1 MKLNKTT
8 MPLAAAMGSFALAG
22 GSVQA
27 AISYVGFQANV
38 ESDLNTTTTGWR
50 NAGPVKPLDIDGDN
64 TLGTDGYHFA
74 TVGMSSLPAYI
85 SSAVGQNPKNVFG
98 LIDDPT
104 DPTGDDVS
112 ALLWWNQASLVD
124 FTIAGSSLDGKV
136 MRLGLFIGTRI
147 SDTTYTYTVTQTTG
161 GSATA
166 STTGTLTVAEAESG
180 MAFFDL
186 TNVSAGDV
194 FRVTGTDTDM
204 SSMQLGGIT
213 FDTAVPEPTTTAL
226 LGLGGL
232 ALILRRRK

>member
-1 MKLNKTT
+1 MFKKTALLT
-8 MPLAAAMGSFALAG
+8 AVAAGLAFAGTADAAD
-22 GSVQA
+22 
-27 AISYVGFQANV
+27 ISYVGFQANV

-50 NAGPVKPLDIDGDN
+50 NASPAKPLDIDGDN
-64 TLGTDGYHFA
+64 ILGTDGYHFA
-74 TVGMSSLPAYI
+74 TAGMSSLPAYI
-85 SSAVGQNPKNVFG
+85 SSAVGQNPKNPFG

-136 MRLGLFIGTRI
+136 MRLGLFIGTR
-147 SDTTYTYTVTQTTG
+147 TAGGGTYTYTVTQTTG

-166 STTGTLTVAEAESG
+166 STTGTLTVAGAESG

-194 FRVTGTDTDM
+194 FRVTGTDTDI

-213 FDTAVPEPTTTAL
+213 FDTPAPPAGTVFF
-226 LGLGGL
+226 
-232 ALILRRRK
+232 IR